1 MLSSDNY
8 PIQMRAKIL
17 QVFFVSLFLCFGVF
31 SAVAQGRNRTY
42 EAYVKQYADEAIRQM
57 SRYNIPASI
66 TMAQALVETGAGAST
81 LASVHNN
88 HFGIKC
94 HRSWT
99 GKRTYRTDDAP
110 DECFRSYSHSRESY
124 EDHSRFLLQPRYRS
138 LFDLRR
144 DDYRGW
150 ATGLQRCGYA
160 TNRGYANLL
169 IKMVEVYEL
178 YALDRERYPSWF
190 NKSYPGTTAKAAQE
204 TKQKAQSGLK
214 HEAYFSYGL
223 LYIVAKAG
231 DTFDSLAEEFDI
243 SASRLARYND
253 APTDFPLEKGDV
265 VYLEKKNSRSVS
277 KYTRHVVRVGDSMH
291 SISQRYGIRL
301 KNLYKLNDKD
311 GEYIPQEG
319 DVLRLR

>member
-1 MLSSDNY
+1 
-8 PIQMRAKIL
+8 MRAKIL
-17 QVFFVSLFLCFGVF
+17 QVFFVSLFLCFGIF

-169 IKMVEVYEL
+169 IKMVEVY
-178 YALDRERYPSWF
+178 
-190 NKSYPGTTAKAAQE
+190 
-204 TKQKAQSGLK
+204 
-214 HEAYFSYGL
+214 
-223 LYIVAKAG
+223 
-231 DTFDSLAEEFDI
+231 
-243 SASRLARYND
+243 
-253 APTDFPLEKGDV
+253 
-265 VYLEKKNSRSVS
+265 
-277 KYTRHVVRVGDSMH
+277 
-291 SISQRYGIRL
+291 
-301 KNLYKLNDKD
+301 
-311 GEYIPQEG
+311 
-319 DVLRLR
+319 